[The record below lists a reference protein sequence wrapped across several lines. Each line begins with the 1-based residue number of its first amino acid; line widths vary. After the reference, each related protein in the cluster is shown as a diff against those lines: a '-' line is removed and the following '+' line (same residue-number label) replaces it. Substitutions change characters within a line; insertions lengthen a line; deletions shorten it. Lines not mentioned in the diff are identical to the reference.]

1 MRTPK
6 KRFTVIAALALAA
19 AALPAAGGFASA
31 QASTYCEYFGGPTPS
46 IEVDLENDQ
55 NPEVRV
61 PSLSNVSVCA
71 QADVF
76 VTGNPIRVE
85 PCNWEFTD
93 CWRVLVHV
101 QAGVT
106 VDSGLSLCRAIDGA
120 YSCAN
125 ADVGPWSYTTP
136 DVDTICIGVD
146 LGGGGACSGGFLGFE

>member
-6 KRFTVIAALALAA
+6 KRFTVVAALALAA
-19 AALPAAGGFASA
+19 AALPAASGFAPA
-31 QASTYCEYFGGPTPS
+31 QASTYCQGFAGPTPS
-46 IEVDLENDQ
+46 VEVDINNDQ

-76 VTGNPIRVE
+76 VTGNPVRVE
-85 PCNWEFTD
+85 RCDWMFN
-93 CWRVLVHV
+93 CWAVYVHL

-106 VDSGLSLCRAIDGA
+106 VDSGLSLCRAIDGS

-125 ADVGPWSYTTP
+125 ADIGPWSYTTP
-136 DVDTICIGVD
+136 DMDTICIGID
-146 LGGGGACSGGFLGFE
+146 LNGQYPCSGGALIGFE